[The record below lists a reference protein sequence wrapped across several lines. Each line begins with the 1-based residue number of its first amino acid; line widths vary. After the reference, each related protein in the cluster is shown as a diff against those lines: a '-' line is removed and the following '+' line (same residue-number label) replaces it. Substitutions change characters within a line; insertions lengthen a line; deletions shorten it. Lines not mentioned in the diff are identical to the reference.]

1 MKSLIASLAPLVG
14 CAVRISP
21 GLLSLLGLMP
31 VKEFYAKNAEICN
44 ALQEANHMDKSFRVV
59 LKE

>member
-14 CAVRISP
+14 YAVRISP

-31 VKEFYAKNAEICN
+31 VMG
-44 ALQEANHMDKSFRVV
+44 LQVFGFRNQSVQD
-59 LKE
+59 L